1 MGSLKT
7 ALPVGLGGI
16 LAKQQ
21 DVFRHPD
28 NGQRCR
34 ISLLRL
40 GYIFVFLCGLF
51 TLGFGEI
58 GEASRF
64 SFFSGTRIAVDEEV
78 ALKVMANSSQTPM
91 GHGWG
96 GEDGGCAE
104 QVSLEQIQVREW
116 GGAGGSGNS
125 LTRSALPNF
134 NDKEGWASCRLLDV
148 PFHQLTLK
156 GGAVTRSLEVPQEG
170 VKGRG
175 RRKRVLPLSPEGK
188 GVS

>member
-64 SFFSGTRIAVDEEV
+64 SFFSGTHIAVDEEE
-78 ALKVMANSSQTPM
+78 LSRL
-91 GHGWG
+91 W
-96 GEDGGCAE
+96 
-104 QVSLEQIQVREW
+104 QIQARRQWDTAGVGRME
-116 GGAGGSGNS
+116 GALN
-125 LTRSALPNF
+125 R
-134 NDKEGWASCRLLDV
+134 
-148 PFHQLTLK
+148 
-156 GGAVTRSLEVPQEG
+156 
-170 VKGRG
+170 
-175 RRKRVLPLSPEGK
+175 
-188 GVS
+188 